1 MPNASPPRRRTSKP
15 IPQTSS
21 PEPSATAGP
30 EAEEVAREAGLLYV
44 TDARPGITRRRA
56 GRGWSYRAPDGTL
69 LRDGKTLARIRG
81 LAIPPAWSDVWIS
94 PRVSGHVQATGR
106 DARGRK
112 QYRYHARWRATRD
125 EAKYDRT
132 IAFAEALPAIRARV
146 EADLGLRGLPRDKVL
161 AAIVRLLEV
170 TFIRVGNAEYA
181 RDNRSYGLTTLRDK
195 HAVIEG
201 SEVTFKFRGKSGRD
215 HKVDIRD
222 RRLATIVRRCQ
233 ELPGQELFQYIDE
246 EGQVQD
252 VSSTDVNEYLRQVTG
267 QTFTAKDFRT
277 WAGTVL
283 AAQALRALDG
293 SVPGTERELR
303 SNVVRAVEQVAQ
315 SLGNTPTVCRQC
327 YVHPA
332 IIEAYLDGA
341 IVRTARKRAD
351 ERLGST
357 SATARTESAKGR
369 AESVADHGTTA
380 EEREVLRLLRD
391 RLAAAERGGTTAT

>member
-1 MPNASPPRRRTSKP
+1 MPNARPARHRTPKP
-15 IPQTSS
+15 VAWASS
-21 PEPSATAGP
+21 PESSATVGP
-30 EAEEVAREAGLLYV
+30 DPEEVAREAGLRYV
-44 TDARPGITRRRA
+44 SDGRPGITRRRS

-69 LRDGKTLARIRG
+69 LRDAKTLARIRG
-81 LAIPPAWSDVWIS
+81 LAVPPAWSEVWIS
-94 PRVSGHVQATGR
+94 PLVCGHIQATGR

-246 EGQVQD
+246 EDQVQD
-252 VSSTDVNEYLRQVTG
+252 VGSTDVNEYLREVTA

-283 AAQALRALDG
+283 AAQALRAIEG
-293 SVPGTERELR
+293 ASGNERELR
-303 SNVVRAVEQVAQ
+303 SNVVRAVEQVALN
-315 SLGNTPTVCRQC
+315 LGNTPTVCRQC

-341 IVRTARKRAD
+341 MVRTARKRAD
-351 ERLGST
+351 ERL
-357 SATARTESAKGR
+357 ESASAKARAAAATVR
-369 AESVADHGTTA
+369 AEAGADDGTTP
-380 EEREVLRLLRD
+380 EEQEVLRLLRN
-391 RLAAAERGGTTAT
+391 RLATAERGGPTAA

>member
-1 MPNASPPRRRTSKP
+1 MPSARPSRRKSHAP
-15 IPQTSS
+15 AVAS
-21 PEPSATAGP
+21 PEPDETSAP
-30 EAEEVAREAGLLYV
+30 DPQEAARAAGLRYV
-44 TDARPGITRRRA
+44 SDGRLGITRRRS
-56 GRGWSYRAPDGTL
+56 GRGWSYRSPDGTL
-69 LRDGKTLARIRG
+69 LRDRRTLARIRG

-94 PRVSGHVQATGR
+94 PVVSGHIQATGR
-106 DARGRK
+106 DARSRK
-112 QYRYHARWRATRD
+112 QYRYHARWRDVRD

-132 IAFAEALPAIRARV
+132 IAFAESLPAIRARV
-146 EADLGLRGLPRDKVL
+146 ESDMGLRGVPRDKVL
-161 AAIVRLLEV
+161 AAIVRLLEI
-170 TFIRVGNAEYA
+170 TLIRVGNAEYA
-181 RDNRSYGLTTLRDK
+181 RDNRSYGLTTLHDR

-201 SEVTFKFRGKSGRD
+201 SEVTFKFRGKSGRV

-222 RRLATIVRRCQ
+222 RRLAAIVRRCQ

-246 EGQVQD
+246 QGEVQD
-252 VSSTDVNEYLRQVTG
+252 VSSTDVNEYLRQITG

-283 AAQALRALDG
+283 AAQALRALEG
-293 SVPGTERELR
+293 TASGTERELR

-341 IVRTARKRAD
+341 MARTARKRAD
-351 ERLGST
+351 ARLTST
-357 SATARTESAKGR
+357 KRGASSEDGR
-369 AESVADHGTTA
+369 TTA

-391 RLAAAERGGTTAT
+391 RLVAAEGGGSPAA

>member
-1 MPNASPPRRRTSKP
+1 M
-15 IPQTSS
+15 
-21 PEPSATAGP
+21 PSARPSRRKSHAPAVASTEPVETSAP
-30 EAEEVAREAGLLYV
+30 DPQEAARAAGLRYV
-44 TDARPGITRRRA
+44 SDGRPGITRRRS
-56 GRGWSYRAPDGTL
+56 GRGWSYRSPDGTL
-69 LRDGKTLARIRG
+69 LGDRRTLARIRG

-94 PRVSGHVQATGR
+94 PVVSGHIQATGR
-106 DARGRK
+106 DARSRK
-112 QYRYHARWRATRD
+112 QYRYHARWRDVRD

-132 IAFAEALPAIRARV
+132 IAFAESLPAIRARV
-146 EADLGLRGLPRDKVL
+146 ESDMGLRGVPRDKVL
-161 AAIVRLLEV
+161 AAIVRLLEI

-181 RDNRSYGLTTLRDK
+181 RDNRSYGLTTLHDK

-222 RRLATIVRRCQ
+222 RRLAAIVRRCQ

-246 EGQVQD
+246 HGDVQD
-252 VSSTDVNEYLRQVTG
+252 VTSTDVNEYLRQITG

-283 AAQALRALDG
+283 AAQALRALEG
-293 SVPGTERELR
+293 TASGTERELR

-341 IVRTARKRAD
+341 MARTARKRAD
-351 ERLGST
+351 ERLKST
-357 SATARTESAKGR
+357 KRGASSEAAR
-369 AESVADHGTTA
+369 TTA

-391 RLAAAERGGTTAT
+391 RLVAAEGGGSPAA

>member
-1 MPNASPPRRRTSKP
+1 MPNASPPRRQTPKP
-15 IPQTSS
+15 VARASS
-21 PEPSATAGP
+21 PEPSATPGP
-30 EAEEVAREAGLLYV
+30 DPEEVAREAGLRYV
-44 TDARPGITRRRA
+44 SDARPGITRRRS

-69 LRDGKTLARIRG
+69 LRDAKTLARIRG

-94 PRVSGHVQATGR
+94 PRVSGHMQATGR

-112 QYRYHARWRATRD
+112 QYRYHARWRVTRD

-181 RDNRSYGLTTLRDK
+181 RDNRSYGLTTMRDK
-195 HAVIEG
+195 HAVIDG

-283 AAQALRALDG
+283 AAQALRTIEGA
-293 SVPGTERELR
+293 SGTERELR

-341 IVRTARKRAD
+341 MVRTARKRAD
-351 ERLGST
+351 ERLASA
-357 SATARTESAKGR
+357 SATARTEVTKGR
-369 AESVADHGTTA
+369 AESVTDDGTTP
-380 EEREVLRLLRD
+380 EEKEVLRLLRD
-391 RLAAAERGGTTAT
+391 RLAAAEGDGATAA